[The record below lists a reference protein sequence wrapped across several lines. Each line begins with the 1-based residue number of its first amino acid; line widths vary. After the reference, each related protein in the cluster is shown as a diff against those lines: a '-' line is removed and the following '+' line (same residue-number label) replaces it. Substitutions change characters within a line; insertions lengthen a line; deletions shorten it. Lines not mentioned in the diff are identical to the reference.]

1 MRQHPE
7 RGYRIAESSPDLSE
21 VADLILKHH
30 ERYDGSGYM
39 LGLKGAE
46 IPVECRIMA
55 IVDAYDAMTNDRPY
69 RKAMSHEDAV
79 AELRRCAGTYF
90 DPEHVDLF
98 LDIL

>member
-1 MRQHPE
+1 
-7 RGYRIAESSPDLSE
+7 
-21 VADLILKHH
+21 
-30 ERYDGSGYM
+30 M

-79 AELRRCAGTYF
+79 AEPRRCAGTYF